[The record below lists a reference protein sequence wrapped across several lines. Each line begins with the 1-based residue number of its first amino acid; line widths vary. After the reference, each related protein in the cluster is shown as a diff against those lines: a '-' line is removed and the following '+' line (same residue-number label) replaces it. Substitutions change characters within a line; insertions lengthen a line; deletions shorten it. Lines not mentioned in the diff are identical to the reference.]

1 MRSLVRH
8 YRNHPSVIMWSIGNE
23 VPDQTTDLGITIA
36 RSLTAYCHD
45 EDPTRP
51 TSLGCN
57 NRNAIYRD
65 IVNQVDVF
73 GLNYFHKTYPLFK
86 EYNPTRRYHAS
97 ETSSATSSRGGIF
110 LSGDHQGRG

>member
-23 VPDQTTDLGITIA
+23 VHDQVTDLGIEIA
-36 RSLTAYCHD
+36 RNLTAYSHD

-57 NRNAIYRD
+57 KRDAIYRD
-65 IVNQVDVF
+65 IVNQVDIF
-73 GLNYFHKTYPLFK
+73 GLNYYHKTYPLFK
-86 EYNPTRRYHAS
+86 EQNPTRRYHAS
-97 ETSSATSSRGGIF
+97 ETSSATSSVENISSR
-110 LSGDHQGRG
+110 

>member
-23 VPDQTTDLGITIA
+23 MPDQTTDQGVIIA
-36 RSLTAYCHD
+36 RNLTAYCHD

-57 NRNAIYRD
+57 KRDAVFRD
-65 IVNQVDVF
+65 IVNQVDIF
-73 GLNYFHKTYPLFK
+73 GLNYFHKLIRFSKSRILLAVIMPVKLLLQRVLV
-86 EYNPTRRYHAS
+86 ENI
-97 ETSSATSSRGGIF
+97 SSR
-110 LSGDHQGRG
+110 